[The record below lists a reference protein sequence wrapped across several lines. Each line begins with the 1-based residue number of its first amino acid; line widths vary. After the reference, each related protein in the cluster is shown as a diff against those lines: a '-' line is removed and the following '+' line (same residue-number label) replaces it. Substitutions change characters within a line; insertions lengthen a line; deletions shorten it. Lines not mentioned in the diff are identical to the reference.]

1 LKILDT
7 NILIDL
13 SRDDEKILTY
23 LEKVEKEEICYISII
38 TKLELLQGC
47 RNKKE
52 LNHLKKFLLRFRL
65 VQLDNLISERS
76 SLLMEKYNLSHGLL
90 ILDAMI
96 AATCIEMKAELITR
110 NTKDFKFIEGLKSF
124 SI

>member
-1 LKILDT
+1 MKILDT

-38 TKLELLQGC
+38 TKLELLQGG

>member
-1 LKILDT
+1 MKILDT

-52 LNHLKKFLLRFRL
+52 LNHLKNLF
-65 VQLDNLISERS
+65 LIS
-76 SLLMEKYNLSHGLL
+76 
-90 ILDAMI
+90 D
-96 AATCIEMKAELITR
+96 
-110 NTKDFKFIEGLKSF
+110 
-124 SI
+124 